1 VPVDVLEADLPIFDA
16 AAGLGVPIYIHSG
29 PQLQQLRDIAYSGF
43 DRWTS
48 MILGTG
54 GWRWH
59 AEAGLATLTR
69 ILAGT
74 FDRHPDLQIILG
86 HWGEMLVAFADRAD
100 LLRGVATRLERRML
114 DYITGNRSLTR
125 FPRHQTLRQT
135 RGGSHAQLLRRYA
148 RPQRSMTQRPR
159 TYLDRYIVIGASSRG
174 RAAGLVGADCG
185 HRYTERCTAHCMPS
199 ATPCAAT
206 ALMPRSG
213 PLGMARPLFP
223 APAEVLSAPGVHRR
237 AGCARARG
245 PRSDHR
251 RRKSSRP
258 GIFGRSVVGE
268 PRRPV
273 DGIVEEFRNAKTSD
287 DLQDVGRRCREVLI
301 DAAKLIA
308 DPILVPSGQEP
319 PKAGDAKAWLE
330 LFLKARAA
338 RSSHRELRAFIPVT
352 WDLAQKV
359 THGDVDRVDA
369 YAAAQ
374 ATVLIVRTLGQV
386 VDQPEA

>member
-1 VPVDVLEADLPIFDA
+1 
-16 AAGLGVPIYIHSG
+16 
-29 PQLQQLRDIAYSGF
+29 
-43 DRWTS
+43 
-48 MILGTG
+48 
-54 GWRWH
+54 
-59 AEAGLATLTR
+59 
-69 ILAGT
+69 
-74 FDRHPDLQIILG
+74 
-86 HWGEMLVAFADRAD
+86 
-100 LLRGVATRLERRML
+100 
-114 DYITGNRSLTR
+114 
-125 FPRHQTLRQT
+125 
-135 RGGSHAQLLRRYA
+135 
-148 RPQRSMTQRPR
+148 
-159 TYLDRYIVIGASSRG
+159 
-174 RAAGLVGADCG
+174 
-185 HRYTERCTAHCMPS
+185 
-199 ATPCAAT
+199 
-206 ALMPRSG
+206 
-213 PLGMARPLFP
+213 
-223 APAEVLSAPGVHRR
+223 
-237 AGCARARG
+237 
-245 PRSDHR
+245 
-251 RRKSSRP
+251 
-258 GIFGRSVVGE
+258 VGE

-273 DGIVEEFRNAKTSD
+273 EGIVEEFRNAKTSD